1 MVSLKKQLWIMQAI
15 TIHSDK
21 DQYIINID
29 KKRFDQDTLL
39 KMMEWL
45 RLEELAMKMNTNES
59 ILDISE
65 EIKSDW
71 WERNKERFEG
81 TFF

>member
-1 MVSLKKQLWIMQAI
+1 MQAI

>member
-1 MVSLKKQLWIMQAI
+1 MQAI
-15 TIHSDK
+15 TIHSNK

-45 RLEELAMKMNTNES
+45 RLEELAMKMNTDET

-71 WERNKERFEG
+71 WERNKGRFEG
-81 TFF
+81 QQPKTTGN